1 MIYIFHGDDQ
11 NKSRQTFNLALD
23 QKKDCDILRLDSKEI
38 NPDIINGFINSQ
50 SLFSTPR
57 VIAISNFFSV
67 AKPILD
73 KLIKIIKSNPNFEV
87 FIWQDKALNV
97 TQTKIFSQSTNKI
110 FPLDKKIY
118 LCLNN
123 LQPNNL
129 ARFIPLYNQVIQ
141 KEPFELFLFFVK
153 LNLRKQLTTYSKF
166 NQEVLKNAYIQTIE
180 LDYQSK
186 SGQLTIPKEIAL
198 ERILINLMNNK

>member
-11 NKSRQTFNLALD
+11 NKSRQAFNLALD
-23 QKKDCDILRLDSKEI
+23 QKKDCDILRLDYKEI

-57 VIAISNFFSV
+57 VVAISNFFSV
-67 AKPILD
+67 TKPILD
-73 KLIKIIKSNPNFEV
+73 KLIKIIKSNPNFDV
-87 FIWQDKALNV
+87 FIWQDKALNI
-97 TQTKIFSQSTNKI
+97 TQTKTFPQSINKL

-129 ARFIPLYNQVIQ
+129 TRFIPLYNQVIQ

-166 NQEVLKNAYIQTIE
+166 NQEALKNAYIQTIE

>member
-11 NKSRQTFNLALD
+11 NQSRLAFNQALD
-23 QKKDCDILRLDSKEI
+23 QKKDYDILRLDYKEI
-38 NPDIINGFINSQ
+38 NLDTINSFINSQ
-50 SLFSTPR
+50 SLFSNPR
-57 VIAISNFFSV
+57 LIALTNLFSIP
-67 AKPILD
+67 KPILD
-73 KLIKIIKSNPNFEV
+73 KLLKIIKSNSIFDI

-97 TQTKIFSQSTNKI
+97 TQTKIFPNSINKF
-110 FPLDKKIY
+110 FPLNKKIY

-123 LQPNNL
+123 LQPNNITK
-129 ARFIPLYNQVIQ
+129 FIPLYNQVLQ

-166 NQEVLKNAYIQTIE
+166 NQESLKNAYIQTIE

-186 SGQLTIPKEIAL
+186 TGQLTISKEIAL
-198 ERILINLMNNK
+198 ERIFINLMK

>member
-11 NKSRQTFNLALD
+11 NKSRQAFNLALD
-23 QKKDCDILRLDSKEI
+23 QKKDCDILRLDYKEI

-57 VIAISNFFSV
+57 VVAISNFFSV
-67 AKPILD
+67 AKPVLD
-73 KLIKIIKSNPNFEV
+73 KLIKIIKSNPNFDV

-97 TQTKIFSQSTNKI
+97 TQTKIFPLSTNKF

-141 KEPFELFLFFVK
+141 NEPFELFLFFVK

-186 SGQLTIPKEIAL
+186 SGQLTIPKEMAL
-198 ERILINLMNNK
+198 ERILISLMNNK

>member
-11 NKSRQTFNLALD
+11 NQSRQAFNLALD

-38 NPDIINGFINSQ
+38 NPDTINSFINSQ
-50 SLFSTPR
+50 SLFSAPR
-57 VIAISNFFSV
+57 IVAISNFFSIT
-67 AKPILD
+67 KPILD
-73 KLIKIIKSNPNFEV
+73 KLIKIINSNPNFDV
-87 FIWQDKALNV
+87 FIWQDKVLNV
-97 TQTKIFSQSTNKI
+97 TQTKIFPKSINKLY
-110 FPLDKKIY
+110 PLDKKIY

-166 NQEVLKNAYIQTIE
+166 NQEALKNAYIQTIE
-180 LDYQSK
+180 LDFQSK

-198 ERILINLMNNK
+198 ERILINLMK